1 MAGCP
6 VNQEIKWE
14 FLQGTQLSRKAGDL
28 RTDLWH
34 PYLYEYI
41 LRYAL
46 KSKVLRVSHFRE
58 FSEFYIN
65 PRSCYV
71 KNEIQIK

>member
-14 FLQGTQLSRKAGDL
+14 FLQGTQLSRKVYDL

-34 PYLYEYI
+34 PYLYEY
-41 LRYAL
+41 LLYYTL
-46 KSKVLRVSHFRE
+46 KSKVLHV
-58 FSEFYIN
+58 IN

-71 KNEIQIK
+71 KNEMEIK